1 MEVLIAHRSAGSR
14 RALVQALSGQG
25 YEVVEACDGP
35 AAAPYREKS
44 A

>member
-14 RALVQALSGQG
+14 RALVQALSEQG